1 MPAMIE
7 TMILA
12 GRNRRVT
19 RVCGAMAAL
28 LFIALE
34 TMAQQV
40 GTVPDYAREER
51 WAEQI
56 VPGIVVGDAVFLATP
71 ARARVLALYTA
82 ADRPR
87 GGVIVVHGAGVHPD
101 WGLIGGLRSDLAD
114 AGLVTLSVQMPVL
127 AAGAPRE
134 EYASLQAQS
143 NQRLAAAINF
153 LESRSVK
160 RIAIVAHSMGAGMVN
175 AYLASPRAAR
185 IDAFVAIGMW
195 GAFAV
200 APREPVLDVIAES
213 DFAEVRATWPQ
224 RATTLPRDT
233 CSKGIVVPGTDHYF
247 ENRQKELVAAIVP
260 FLNRALAGD
269 CR

>member
-1 MPAMIE
+1 MIAACLF
-7 TMILA
+7 TALA
-12 GRNRRVT
+12 VSAQRA
-19 RVCGAMAAL
+19 GAA
-28 LFIALE
+28 
-34 TMAQQV
+34 
-40 GTVPDYAREER
+40 PDYAREDR

-56 VPGIVVGDAVFLATP
+56 VPGIVVGDAVYLATP
-71 ARARVLALYTA
+71 TRARVLALYTA
-82 ADRPR
+82 VDHPH

-101 WGLIGGLRSDLAD
+101 WGLIGGLRSGLTD
-114 AGLVTLSVQMPVL
+114 AGFTTLAVQMPVL
-127 AAGAPRE
+127 PAGAPRE
-134 EYASLQAQS
+134 EYAALQVES
-143 NQRLAAAINF
+143 SERLAAAINF
-153 LESRSVK
+153 LEARSIK

-175 AYLASPRAAR
+175 AYLASPLAAR

-224 RATTLPRDT
+224 RAATLPRDT

-247 ENRQKELVAAIVP
+247 ENRQKELVAAMVP
-260 FLNRALAGD
+260 FLSMALGGG